1 MQTFWQWLL
10 GHPLLPFTEGDEGRQ
25 AFIDSQNR
33 SFQAFLRE
41 LLAARKITDPRLVQ
55 EAEALLADPSLFQ
68 YGEELLKLAA
78 RGRGRLA
85 GGDTLQAATEVAGRL
100 WETLWR
106 PQAYPGTQTWETR
119 FPRSVHRGGLR
130 GTVRAYANYLLGHFA
145 QRLRKSRARFPTV
158 QWSQIDAPLD
168 PVAPA
173 ADPAGEWGE
182 WRAAILAE
190 LIHDLRRAE
199 ASNPGGKHGQ
209 ARLRNLRWALAVAEK
224 QLAIPYQWRS
234 MAEVMQEIPELRGIP
249 RGGLQQTLKALI
261 DDARMRVVAKMG
273 SDKEQGVA
281 RWLQRRRQARR
292 RARVEETFGP
302 MAGTFRQFLAPA
314 GRPSPCG
321 AGGPP

>member
-1 MQTFWQWLL
+1 MRTFWQWM
-10 GHPLLPFTEGDEGRQ
+10 EGDEGRQ
-25 AFIDSQNR
+25 AFIESQNR
-33 SFQAFLRE
+33 SFQAFLRQ
-41 LLAARKITDPRLVQ
+41 LLAARKISDPRLVQ
-55 EAEALLADPSLFQ
+55 EAEALLADPSLFD

-106 PQAYPGTQTWETR
+106 PQAYPGAQTWETR

-173 ADPAGEWGE
+173 TDPAGEWDE

-199 ASNPGGKHGQ
+199 ASNPGGKHWQ
-209 ARLRNLRWALAVAEK
+209 ARIRNLRWALAVAEK

-249 RGGLQQTLKALI
+249 RGGLQQTLQALI
-261 DDARMRVVAKMG
+261 GNARMRVVAKMG
-273 SDKEQGVA
+273 SAKEQAVA
-281 RWLQRRRQARR
+281 QWLHSRRQARR
-292 RARVEETFGP
+292 RAQVEETFWP
-302 MAGTFRQFLAPA
+302 TAGSFRRFLAPA
-314 GRPSPCG
+314 GHVH
-321 AGGPP
+321 GPAWSSS

>member
-10 GHPLLPFTEGDEGRQ
+10 GHPLLPFMEGDQGRQ
-25 AFIDSQNR
+25 AFIDAQNR
-33 SFQAFLRE
+33 SFLAFLRD

-55 EAEALLADPSLFQ
+55 EAEGLLADPSLFN

-100 WETLWR
+100 WEKLWR

-130 GTVRAYANYLLGHFA
+130 GTVRAYANHLLGHFA
-145 QRLRKSRARFPTV
+145 QSLRKSRSRFPTV
-158 QWSQIDAPLD
+158 QWSQIDTPLD
-168 PVAPA
+168 PAAPA

-190 LIHDLRRAE
+190 LTHDLRRAE

-209 ARLRNLRWALAVAEK
+209 ARVRNHRLALIIAEK
-224 QLAIPYQWRS
+224 QLAIPYQRRS
-234 MAEVMQEIPELRGIP
+234 MAEVLQEIPELRGIP

-261 DDARMRVVAKMG
+261 DNAQMRVVAKMG
-273 SDKEQGVA
+273 SAKEQGVA
-281 RWLQRRRQARR
+281 QWLQSRRQARR
-292 RARVEETFGP
+292 RAQVEETFWP

-314 GRPSPCG
+314 GQVHGPAWSPS
-321 AGGPP
+321 

>member
-1 MQTFWQWLL
+1 VQTFWQWLL
-10 GHPLLPFTEGDEGRQ
+10 GHPLLEGDEGRQ
-25 AFIDSQNR
+25 AFIDAQNR
-33 SFQAFLRE
+33 SFPAFLRE
-41 LLAARKITDPRLVQ
+41 LVAAKKITDPRLVQ
-55 EAEALLADPSLFQ
+55 EAEALLADPSLFD

-100 WETLWR
+100 WEALWR
-106 PQAYPGTQTWETR
+106 PQAYPGAQTWETR
-119 FPRSVHRGGLR
+119 FPRSVHRGGIR
-130 GTVRAYANYLLGHFA
+130 GTVRAYANNLLGHFA
-145 QRLRKSRARFPTV
+145 QRLRKSRSRFPTL
-158 QWSQIDAPLD
+158 QWSQIDTPID

-199 ASNPGGKHGQ
+199 ASNPGGKHWQ
-209 ARLRNLRWALAVAEK
+209 ARIRNHRWALAIAEK
-224 QLAIPYQWRS
+224 QLAIPYHWRS
-234 MAEVMQEIPELRGIP
+234 MAEVLQEIPELRGIR
-249 RGGLQQTLKALI
+249 RGGLQQTLKALV
-261 DDARMRVVAKMG
+261 DAARMRVVAKLG
-273 SDKEQGVA
+273 SAKEQGVA
-281 RWLQRRRQARR
+281 QWLQSRPRARR
-292 RARVEETFGP
+292 RAQVEETFGP

>member
-1 MQTFWQWLL
+1 VQTFWQWLS
-10 GHPLLPFTEGDEGRQ
+10 GHPLLPFMEGDEGRQ
-25 AFIDSQNR
+25 AFIDAQNR

-41 LLAARKITDPRLVQ
+41 LLAAKKITDPRLVQ
-55 EAEALLADPSLFQ
+55 EAKVLLSDPSLFN
-68 YGEELLKLAA
+68 YGEELLQLAA
-78 RGRGRLA
+78 RGRARLS

-130 GTVRAYANYLLGHFA
+130 GTVRAYAGHLLGHFA
-145 QRLRKSRARFPTV
+145 QRLRKSRARFPTL
-158 QWSQIDAPLD
+158 QWSQIDAAID

-190 LIHDLRRAE
+190 LTHDLRRAE

-209 ARLRNLRWALAVAEK
+209 ARVRNIRWSIAVAEK
-224 QLAIPYQWRS
+224 MLAIPYQWRS
-234 MAEVMQEIPELRGIP
+234 MPEVLREIPELRGIP

-273 SDKEQGVA
+273 SAKEQGVA
-281 RWLQRRRQARR
+281 QWLQGRRQARR
-292 RARVEETFGP
+292 RARVEETFWPTAGP
-302 MAGTFRQFLAPA
+302 FRRFLAHA
-314 GRPSPCG
+314 GL
-321 AGGPP
+321 GPGSSCA

>member
-1 MQTFWQWLL
+1 VQTFWQWLL

-25 AFIDSQNR
+25 AFVESQNR
-33 SFQAFLRE
+33 SFQAFLRQ

-106 PQAYPGTQTWETR
+106 PQAYPGAQTWETR
-119 FPRSVHRGGLR
+119 FPHSVRRGGIT
-130 GTVRAYANYLLGHFA
+130 GTVRAYANHLLGHFA

-158 QWSQIDAPLD
+158 QWSQIDAPID

-190 LIHDLRRAE
+190 LLHDLRRAE

-209 ARLRNLRWALAVAEK
+209 ARLRNHRWAIAVAAK
-224 QLAIPYQWRS
+224 QLAIPYQRRS
-234 MAEVMQEIPELRGIP
+234 MAEVMQEIPELRGTP
-249 RGGLQQTLKALI
+249 RGGLQQTLQALI

-273 SDKEQGVA
+273 SAKEQGVA
-281 RWLQRRRQARR
+281 QWLQSRRQARR
-292 RARVEETFGP
+292 RARVEETFWPTAGP
-302 MAGTFRQFLAPA
+302 FRQFLAPA
-314 GRPSPCG
+314 GHVH
-321 AGGPP
+321 GPAWSSS

>member
-1 MQTFWQWLL
+1 MWTFWEW
-10 GHPLLPFTEGDEGRQ
+10 LLPFKEGDEGRQ
-25 AFIDSQNR
+25 AFVDSQNR
-33 SFQAFLRE
+33 SFQTFLCE
-41 LLAARKITDPRLVQ
+41 LLAARKISDPRLVQ

-119 FPRSVHRGGLR
+119 FPRSVHRGGIR
-130 GTVRAYANYLLGHFA
+130 GTVRAHVNYLLGHFA

-158 QWSQIDAPLD
+158 QWSRIADAPID

-173 ADPAGEWGE
+173 ADPAGEWDE

-190 LIHDLRRAE
+190 LTHDLRRAE

-209 ARLRNLRWALAVAEK
+209 ARLRNLRWALAIAEK
-224 QLAIPYQWRS
+224 VLAIPYQPRS
-234 MAEVMQEIPELRGIP
+234 MAEVLQEIPELRGIP

-273 SDKEQGVA
+273 SDKEQAVA
-281 RWLQRRRQARR
+281 RWLHSRRQGRR
-292 RARVEETFGP
+292 RARVEETFRP

-314 GRPSPCG
+314 GRPCPGG
-321 AGGPP
+321 AGRPS